1 MSTARSVLPFL
12 VLAVLWGFSFPAI
25 SVGLEALPPVLF
37 AAFRYDIAAVVLLAA
52 AVVQADRREWLP
64 TESADRQA
72 ILGGGVFLIAGNA
85 FLFLGQQTVPS
96 GVAAIIQ
103 GLVPIATAL
112 WALALLPEERLS
124 TVGAIGIVVG
134 FLGVGL
140 VVRPDPTNILQS
152 GLAGKLLICVQVV
165 FVSLGGVLVQ
175 RADPTLGRNALSGW
189 SMAVGSLVLHG
200 MSVASGERVVVPEG
214 IALGA
219 VLYLGLFATAIAFLL
234 YFTMLARYGA
244 LETSLVA
251 YAVPVVATLAGVVLL
266 DERITPVSLLG
277 FVVIFAG
284 FLLLKR
290 RALADVVRGTAG

>member
-1 MSTARSVLPFL
+1 MSTLRSVLPFL

-37 AAFRYDIAAVVLLAA
+37 AAFRYDIAAVVLLGA
-52 AVVQADRREWLP
+52 AVVQAGRREWLP

-112 WALALLPEERLS
+112 CALALLPEERLS

-140 VVRPDPTNILQS
+140 VVRPDPSNLLQS
-152 GLAGKLLICVQVV
+152 DLAGKLLICVQVV

-175 RADPTLGRNALSGW
+175 RAEPTLGRNALSGW

-200 MSVASGERVVVPEG
+200 MSLASGEQVVVPEG

-266 DERITPVSLLG
+266 DERITPVSLVG

-290 RALADVVRGTAG
+290 RALAGLVRG

>member
-1 MSTARSVLPFL
+1 VSTLRSVLPFL

-37 AAFRYDIAAVVLLAA
+37 AAFRYDIAAVVLLGA
-52 AVVQADRREWLP
+52 AVVQAGRREWLP

-140 VVRPDPTNILQS
+140 VVRPDPSNLLQS
-152 GLAGKLLICVQVV
+152 DLAGKLLICVQVV

-175 RADPTLGRNALSGW
+175 RAEPTLGRNALSGW

-200 MSVASGERVVVPEG
+200 MSLASGEQVVVPEG

-266 DERITPVSLLG
+266 DERITPVSLVG

-290 RALADVVRGTAG
+290 RALAGLVRG